1 MCVPSGA
8 MFTHATILM
17 HAAWNARENGRD
29 RVNVKMAMFAR
40 GARAN
45 GRDAAREKTP
55 AAPRHSRV
63 Q

>member
-1 MCVPSGA
+1 